1 MERLEPVL
9 KQKFWILLG
18 MGILM
23 TVIGWWIDTGTM
35 AATIATRT
43 ADIATAE
50 GKIPKDEI
58 PNDQWS
64 SGLAAL
70 NVQQD
75 LAVKSATR
83 VLWERQR
90 ARMTW
95 PETVSEFAWKDGY
108 RLAIDMVGR
117 QNYRNDYENDHRRVW
132 ETVRPFNRIDGS
144 GIVDFSQSKLPL
156 HVWGN
161 AAPSTEQMWD
171 AQEDLWLLEG
181 LLQLIAEVNGGANST
196 RLDAHI
202 HVIEKLT
209 LHGGQPADQRTLASA
224 ATGSSSDAGVMGMS
238 SSSGGFG
245 SGSGGGGGGGAASAS
260 AASADFDVK
269 EELGDDG
276 SGAAGQGGAMSSF
289 GSAGAL
295 SGGGSAASKGRRYI
309 DDDKALPFRTRGFY
323 MTLIMDHRKIPNL
336 LSELSAS
343 EKSAWPIEI
352 IRVQV
357 VRLNEDDLEGRG
369 GGGGGFS
376 PSSGSNSESFG
387 GSSSSGSS
395 GGGTETSSFGGASSS
410 GYSVE
415 GGSSGGGA
423 ATAQGAAA
431 LAALTNATQD
441 PNMSR
446 VAICGIITL
455 YNEVTPEVV
464 GAPSASS
471 PPATTTPAAA
481 AVGTQPTEEAAPT
494 TEPAANGDSKPAAE
508 GDSKP
513 AVPAEGEPT
522 APAPAAEGSTK
533 PAEDA
538 PKSDATPATP
548 SVAKPAEAP

>member
-23 TVIGWWIDTGTM
+23 TVVGWWMDTGTM
-35 AATIATRT
+35 AATIKTRET
-43 ADIATAE
+43 EIKAAE
-50 GKIPKDEI
+50 GKIPTGEI
-58 PNDQWS
+58 PNAEWS
-64 SGLAAL
+64 NGLSAL

-95 PETVSEFAWKDGY
+95 PETVAEFAWKTGY
-108 RLAIDMVGR
+108 RKDIALAGR
-117 QNYRNDYENDHRRVW
+117 ENYRTDYENDWRRVW
-132 ETVRPFNRIDGS
+132 ETLRPFNRVDGT
-144 GIVDFSQSKLPL
+144 GIVDFGLGKLPRK
-156 HVWGN
+156 VWGEL
-161 AAPSTEQMWD
+161 APSPDEMWD

-209 LHGGQPADQRTLASA
+209 LHGGQPAGQRALPSA
-224 ATGSSSDAGVMGMS
+224 ATGSSSGGGAMDTS
-238 SSSGGFG
+238 SFSGGFG
-245 SGSGGGGGGGAASAS
+245 SGSGGGGGGGAAA

-269 EELGDDG
+269 EEFGDDG
-276 SGAAGQGGAMSSF
+276 SGAAGQGAAMSSF

-295 SGGGSAASKGRRYI
+295 SGGGSTATKSRRYI
-309 DDDKALPFRTRGFY
+309 DDGDALPFKTRGFY

-336 LSELSAS
+336 ISELSAS

-376 PSSGSNSESFG
+376 PGSGSSSESFG
-387 GSSSSGSS
+387 GSSGGNQLSGFTENSSGSS
-395 GGGTETSSFGGASSS
+395 FGGTSSPSF
-410 GYSVE
+410 SVE

-423 ATAQGAAA
+423 ATAQGASA
-431 LAALTNATQD
+431 LAALTNAVQD

-455 YNEVTPEVV
+455 YKEVAAEVV
-464 GAPSASS
+464 VA
-471 PPATTTPAAA
+471 PPASPQPAATPAAA
-481 AVGTQPTEEAAPT
+481 VETQPNAEAAPA
-494 TEPAANGDSKPAAE
+494 TEAAADGDSKPTTE

-513 AVPAEGEPT
+513 ADPAEGEPT
-522 APAPAAEGSTK
+522 TTAPAAEGSSK

-538 PKSDATPATP
+538 PKSDE
-548 SVAKPAEAP
+548 KPAASDPTKPADAP

>member
-23 TVIGWWIDTGTM
+23 TVIGWWMDTGTM
-35 AATIATRT
+35 AATIKTRE
-43 ADIATAE
+43 AEIKAAE
-50 GKIPKDEI
+50 GKIPAGEI
-58 PNDQWS
+58 PNAEWAN
-64 SGLAAL
+64 GLAAL

-95 PETVSEFAWKDGY
+95 PETVAEFAWKNGY
-108 RLAIDMVGR
+108 RKDIALAGR
-117 QNYRNDYENDHRRVW
+117 ENYRTDYENDWRRVW
-132 ETVRPFNRIDGS
+132 ETVRPFNRVDGT
-144 GIVDFSQSKLPL
+144 GIVDFALSKLPRK
-156 HVWGN
+156 VWGEL
-161 AAPSTEQMWD
+161 APSPEEMWD

-209 LHGGQPADQRTLASA
+209 LHGGVPAGQRTLPSA
-224 ATGSSSDAGVMGMS
+224 ATGSSSSGAGVDMS
-238 SSSGGFG
+238 TYGGG
-245 SGSGGGGGGGAASAS
+245 VGGGSGGGAAAA

-276 SGAAGQGGAMSSF
+276 SGSAGQGAAMSSF

-295 SGGGSAASKGRRYI
+295 GSGGPGGAGAPKARRYI
-309 DDDKALPFRTRGFY
+309 DDDKATIPFRTRGFY

-336 LSELSAS
+336 ISELSAS

-357 VRLNEDDLEGRG
+357 VRLNEDDLEGRS
-369 GGGGGFS
+369 GGGGFN
-376 PSSGSNSESFG
+376 PSSGSNSESF
-387 GSSSSGSS
+387 SGSS
-395 GGGTETSSFGGASSS
+395 GGSSSGGFTESSSFGNAASPSF
-410 GYSVE
+410 SVE
-415 GGSSGGGA
+415 GGASGGGGA
-423 ATAQGAAA
+423 ATAQGAAG
-431 LAALTNATQD
+431 LAALMNAVQD

-455 YNEVTPEVV
+455 YNEVAPEVV
-464 GAPSASS
+464 VAPPVTS
-471 PPATTTPAAA
+471 PATTAPAAT
-481 AVGTQPTEEAAPT
+481 VGSQTTEEAALI
-494 TEPAANGDSKPAAE
+494 TEPVVEGDSKSATE

-513 AVPAEGEPT
+513 TVPAEGEPAT
-522 APAPAAEGSTK
+522 SDPASEGSPK
-533 PAEDA
+533 PAGNA
-538 PKSDATPATP
+538 PKSDETPTP
-548 SVAKPAEAP
+548 PDAVKPADVP

>member
-23 TVIGWWIDTGTM
+23 TVIGWWMDTGTM
-35 AATIATRT
+35 AATIKTRET
-43 ADIATAE
+43 EIKAAE
-50 GKIPKDEI
+50 GKIPAGEI
-58 PNDQWS
+58 PNAEWS
-64 SGLAAL
+64 NGLAAL

-95 PETVSEFAWKDGY
+95 PETVAEFAWKTGY
-108 RLAIDMVGR
+108 RKDIALAGR
-117 QNYRNDYENDHRRVW
+117 ENYRTDYENDWRRVW
-132 ETVRPFNRIDGS
+132 ETLRPFNRVDGT
-144 GIVDFSQSKLPL
+144 GIVDFGLGKLPRK
-156 HVWGN
+156 VWGEL
-161 AAPSTEQMWD
+161 APSPDEMWD

-209 LHGGQPADQRTLASA
+209 LHGGLPAGQRALPSA
-224 ATGSSSDAGVMGMS
+224 ATGASTGGGAMDMS
-238 SSSGGFG
+238 NYGGGFG
-245 SGSGGGGGGGAASAS
+245 GGAGGGGGGAAA

-276 SGAAGQGGAMSSF
+276 SGGAGQGAAMSSF

-295 SGGGSAASKGRRYI
+295 SGGGGSTAPKARRYI

-336 LSELSAS
+336 ISELSAS

-376 PSSGSNSESFG
+376 PSSGSGSESFG
-387 GSSSSGSS
+387 GSSGASLS
-395 GGGTETSSFGGASSS
+395 GGGFTENSSFGGASSPS
-410 GYSVE
+410 FSVE

-423 ATAQGAAA
+423 ATAQGASA
-431 LAALTNATQD
+431 LAALMNAVQD

-455 YNEVTPEVV
+455 YNEVAPEVV
-464 GAPSASS
+464 VA
-471 PPATTTPAAA
+471 PPALPQPAATPAAA
-481 AVGTQPTEEAAPT
+481 TGTQPTEDAAPT
-494 TEPAANGDSKPAAE
+494 TEPAANGDSKPATE

-513 AVPAEGEPT
+513 ADPAEGEPT
-522 APAPAAEGSTK
+522 TPAPAAEGSPK
-533 PAEDA
+533 PAEEA
-538 PKSDATPATP
+538 PKSDEKPAAP
-548 SVAKPAEAP
+548 DPAKPAAAP

>member
-23 TVIGWWIDTGTM
+23 TVIGWWMDTGTM

-43 ADIATAE
+43 ADIVSAE
-50 GKIPKDEI
+50 GKIPKDGI

-75 LAVKSATR
+75 LAVKSATG
-83 VLWERQR
+83 VLWERQH

-95 PETVSEFAWKDGY
+95 PETVAEFAWKDGY
-108 RLAIDMVGR
+108 RLAIDMAGR
-117 QNYRNDYENDHRRVW
+117 QNYRNDYENDLRRVW
-132 ETVRPFNRIDGS
+132 ETVRPFNRIDGT
-144 GIVDFSQSKLPL
+144 GIVDFSMSKLPR

-196 RLDAHI
+196 RTDAHI

-209 LHGGQPADQRTLASA
+209 LHGGQPVGQRALPA
-224 ATGSSSDAGVMGMS
+224 AAGGSPSGSSGMPE
-238 SSSGGFG
+238 GFG
-245 SGSGGGGGGGAASAS
+245 AGSFGGGSGGGGAA
-260 AASADFDVK
+260 AAVSADFDVK
-269 EELGDDG
+269 EEFGDDG
-276 SGAAGQGGAMSSF
+276 SGAGGQGAAMSSF
-289 GSAGAL
+289 GS
-295 SGGGSAASKGRRYI
+295 SGGSMGTAGPSAASGLKARRYI

-336 LSELSAS
+336 ISELSAS

-357 VRLNEDDLEGRG
+357 VRLNDDDLEGRSG
-369 GGGGGFS
+369 GGNGFS
-376 PSSGSNSESFG
+376 PGL
-387 GSSSSGSS
+387 S
-395 GGGTETSSFGGASSS
+395 GGGADAFSGSGGGASGFTESTFGGASNSS
-410 GYSVE
+410 GFSLE
-415 GGSSGGGA
+415 GGSSGAGGA
-423 ATAQGAAA
+423 ATAQGTAG
-431 LAALTNATQD
+431 LAALTNAVQD

-455 YNEVTPEVV
+455 YNEVKLEVV
-464 GAPSASS
+464 VAPAAPSA
-471 PPATTTPAAA
+471 PPAVVTQPAEAAA
-481 AVGTQPTEEAAPT
+481 PV
-494 TEPAANGDSKPAAE
+494 TEPAADGDSNPAAEREAKPTAADGEPTTLDPAAE
-508 GDSKP
+508 GTPKS
-513 AVPAEGEPT
+513 AG
-522 APAPAAEGSTK
+522 
-533 PAEDA
+533 DA
-538 PKSDATPATP
+538 PKSDATPPPDT
-548 SVAKPAEAP
+548 AKPAGST

>member
-23 TVIGWWIDTGTM
+23 TVVGWWMDTGTM
-35 AATIATRT
+35 AATIKTRET
-43 ADIATAE
+43 EIKAAE
-50 GKIPKDEI
+50 GKIPGGEI
-58 PNDQWS
+58 PNAEWS

-70 NVQQD
+70 NAQQD
-75 LAVKSATR
+75 LAVKSASR

-90 ARMTW
+90 TRMTW
-95 PETVSEFAWKDGY
+95 PETVAEFAWKNGY
-108 RLAIDMVGR
+108 RKDIALAGR
-117 QNYRNDYENDHRRVW
+117 ENYRTDYENDWRRVW
-132 ETVRPFNRIDGS
+132 ETLRPFNRVDGT
-144 GIVDFSQSKLPL
+144 GIVDFGLGKLPRK
-156 HVWGN
+156 VWGEL
-161 AAPSTEQMWD
+161 APSTDEMWD

-209 LHGGQPADQRTLASA
+209 LHGGLPAGQRTLASA
-224 ATGSSSDAGVMGMS
+224 ATGSSSGGGAMDTS
-238 SSSGGFG
+238 SYGGGFG
-245 SGSGGGGGGGAASAS
+245 SGSGGGGGGAAA

-276 SGAAGQGGAMSSF
+276 SGGAGQGGAMSSF

-295 SGGGSAASKGRRYI
+295 SGGASAAPKARRYI

-336 LSELSAS
+336 ISELSAS

-376 PSSGSNSESFG
+376 PGSGGNSESFG
-387 GSSSSGSS
+387 GSSGANLS
-395 GGGTETSSFGGASSS
+395 GGGFTENSSFGGASSP
-410 GYSVE
+410 GFSVE

-431 LAALTNATQD
+431 LAALMNATQD

-464 GAPSASS
+464 VA

-481 AVGTQPTEEAAPT
+481 AVGTQPTEDAAPT

-522 APAPAAEGSTK
+522 TPAPAAEGSIK

-538 PKSDATPATP
+538 PQSDATPAAP
-548 SVAKPAEAP
+548 SVEKPAAAP